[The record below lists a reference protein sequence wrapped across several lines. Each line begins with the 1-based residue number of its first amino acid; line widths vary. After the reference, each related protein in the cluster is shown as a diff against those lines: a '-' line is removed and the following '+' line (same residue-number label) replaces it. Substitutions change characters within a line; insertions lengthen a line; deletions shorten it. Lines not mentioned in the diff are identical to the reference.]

1 MVRSPRVSPARR
13 NVLPAVFGALA
24 LVAAGC
30 GGGGG
35 GSGASDEEAGALLRQ
50 TFANQQAVRSGRL
63 DLKMDLD
70 AKGVQGVQG
79 PVAMRLTGPFD
90 NGAKKGARAKFD
102 FDLAVRTGGASLKA
116 GAVSDGR
123 KGYLRLAG
131 RAYTLDGALAKSLAG
146 AASKGGGGPTLSG
159 LGLDPRRWLS
169 DVRAEGEET
178 VGGSSTVHISGD
190 VDVKKLVGD
199 LDKLLDAA
207 GGAGITGAIAPDALS
222 GNTRDALVK
231 SVDRAEVDI
240 WTGKADKA
248 LRRLLVALQFGADK
262 QSGTLRVDF
271 KVAGLNQ
278 KQAIGPPANPRPLS
292 ELAAALAGLA
302 SRQQEGAAAPQDSRA
317 PATTPSASRYDACL
331 ADARSDLA
339 AAQRCAALLGK

>member
-1 MVRSPRVSPARR
+1 M
-13 NVLPAVFGALA
+13 LA

-30 GGGGG
+30 GGGD
-35 GSGASDEEAGALLRQ
+35 SGPSDEEAGALLRQ

-70 AKGVQGVQG
+70 AKGVRGVQG
-79 PVAMRLTGPFD
+79 PVSMRLTGPFD

-146 AASKGGGGPTLSG
+146 AAGKGGGGPTLSG

-222 GNTRDALVK
+222 GGTRDALVK

-248 LRRLLVALQFGADK
+248 LRRLLVAPAVRRRQAERHAARRLQGRRPQPEAGHRPTGGPAPAVGARHGARRTCQPPAGGCGRATGLRRPGHDAARLAVRRLHGRRPVG
-262 QSGTLRVDF
+262 SRGRAALRVTARQ
-271 KVAGLNQ
+271 VG
-278 KQAIGPPANPRPLS
+278 GPSGSLR
-292 ELAAALAGLA
+292 
-302 SRQQEGAAAPQDSRA
+302 
-317 PATTPSASRYDACL
+317 
-331 ADARSDLA
+331 
-339 AAQRCAALLGK
+339 

>member
-1 MVRSPRVSPARR
+1 M
-13 NVLPAVFGALA
+13 LA

-30 GGGGG
+30 GGGD
-35 GSGASDEEAGALLRQ
+35 SGPSDEEAGALLRQ

-70 AKGVQGVQG
+70 AKGVRGVQG
-79 PVAMRLTGPFD
+79 PVSMRLTGPFD

-116 GAVSDGR
+116 GAVSDGH

-146 AASKGGGGPTLSG
+146 AAGKGGGGPTLSG

-207 GGAGITGAIAPDALS
+207 GGAGITGVVIAPDALS
-222 GNTRDALVK
+222 GGTRDALVK

-248 LRRLLVALQFGADK
+248 LRPAARRPAVRRRQAERHAARRLRGRRPQPEAGHRPTGGPAPAVGARHGARRPC
-262 QSGTLRVDF
+262 Q
-271 KVAGLNQ
+271 
-278 KQAIGPPANPRPLS
+278 PPAGGCGRATWTPAPRPRRRPPRS
-292 ELAAALAGLA
+292 
-302 SRQQEGAAAPQDSRA
+302 
-317 PATTPSASRYDACL
+317 TTPAWPTPSRIS
-331 ADARSDLA
+331 RP
-339 AAQRCAALLGK
+339 AQRPRVTARQVGGPSGSLR

>member
-13 NVLPAVFGALA
+13 NALPAVLGALA
-24 LVAAGC
+24 SMLALVVAGC
-30 GGGGG
+30 GGGD
-35 GSGASDEEAGALLRQ
+35 SGTSDEEASALLRQ

-63 DLKMDLD
+63 DLRMDLD
-70 AKGVQGVQG
+70 AKGVQGVQA
-79 PVAMRLTGPFD
+79 PVAMRLTGPFE
-90 NGAKKGARAKFD
+90 NGAKKGARPKFD
-102 FDLAVRTGGASLKA
+102 FDLAVRSGGASIKA

-131 RAYTLDGALAKSLAG
+131 RAYTLDGALAKGLAG
-146 AASKGGGGPTLSG
+146 AAGKGGGGPTLSG

-169 DVRAEGEET
+169 DVRAEGEES
-178 VGGSSTVHISGD
+178 VGGSPTVHISGD

-262 QSGTLRVDF
+262 RSGTLRVDF

-278 KQAIGPPANPRPLS
+278 KQAIGPPADPRPLS

-302 SRQQEGAAAPQDSRA
+302 SRERQEQSGGDAQ
-317 PATTPSASRYDACL
+317 ATTPPASQYDACL
-331 ADARSDLA
+331 ADAQSDLA
-339 AAQRCAALLGK
+339 AAQRCAALLGT